1 MADLTNAEITAALR
15 GTPWHLFVGRLHAS
29 YAVEGLSAGVRLARR
44 VSEAAD
50 AVDHHPDIDLRY
62 GEVHLVLVSHD
73 VGAVTSRDVRLA
85 LTIAEIARDEGLV
98 PSDGSPEVTE
108 IAVDALDIPS
118 VRPFWKAA
126 FAYVDGSSSPDG
138 VPDLRDPRG
147 IGPSIWFQQ
156 MDEPR
161 PQRNRI
167 HLDVT
172 VAYEQSGARLA
183 AILDAGGVLVSD
195 AAAPRFWIV
204 ADAEGNEVCLC
215 TPEGRD

>member
-1 MADLTNAEITAALR
+1 MADLTDAEIIAGLR
-15 GTPWHLFVGRLHAS
+15 GTPWHLFVGRLHAAF
-29 YAVEGLSAGVRLARR
+29 AVDGLSAGVRFAGR
-44 VSEAAD
+44 VCEAAD
-50 AVDHHPDIDLRY
+50 AAGHHPDIDLRY

-73 VGAVTSRDVRLA
+73 VRAVTSRDVGLA
-85 LTIAEIARDEGLV
+85 LTIAEIARDDGLV
-98 PSDGSPEVTE
+98 PSGGSPQVTE
-108 IAVDALDIPS
+108 IAVDALDIPR

-126 FAYVDGSSSPDG
+126 FAYVDGATTVDG
-138 VPDLRDPRG
+138 VTDLADPRG

-156 MDEPR
+156 MDAPR

-172 VAYEQSGARLA
+172 VAHEQSAERLA

-195 AAAPRFWIV
+195 AAAPRFWVV

-215 TPEGRD
+215 TPEGRS